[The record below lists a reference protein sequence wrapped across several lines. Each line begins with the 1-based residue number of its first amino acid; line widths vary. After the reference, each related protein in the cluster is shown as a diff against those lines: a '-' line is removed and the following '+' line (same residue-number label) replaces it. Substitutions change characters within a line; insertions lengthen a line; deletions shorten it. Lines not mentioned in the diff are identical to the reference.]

1 MANLCWHMPTC
12 CADLQLKE
20 REGQARRLMFP
31 TEQPPVDDGEGTKA
45 HELYVKSHGDYM
57 PGEQRRCVAAHSPC
71 MATPRC
77 IHRWQCHTAV
87 GVMQTS
93 AALAATP
100 QPSHPQFPV
109 CLSHSLRPMGC
120 WPSLIPASHPL
131 SHPCLPCHS
140 PSPLCRRRNYDWA
153 TTQVDP
159 NTHRFGATE
168 KEDLREGVRKA
179 LQPALD
185 ETQQQPATITTKLH
199 ADYKAAAV
207 DRLGVVKQLG
217 TGERDLAPDH
227 TFGVPSLRNGVREP
241 GVEELMKLSLSEEQ
255 QQPDADLGK
264 SLREGYRN
272 IAPEGRVFGVPSIRT
287 DMSLPAK
294 RSVTCTRNYGN
305 EPDARQL
312 LRPPLSVER
321 GVHEAHYIQ
330 LRTKEEVQDIVQD
343 AEINLTPDQFDA
355 IFDMAMQADGEE
367 GKCCLDTFF
376 RARHHVL
383 QQTLE
388 L

>member
-1 MANLCWHMPTC
+1 MSQPGESVAGYMKGGYPNTEMGRWQLEQLEDIYASSKREPLGQGYVRGHKIPDGLGTERPFGMAID
-12 CADLQLKE
+12 AQLKE

-57 PGEQRRCVAAHSPC
+57 PGEQ
-71 MATPRC
+71 
-77 IHRWQCHTAV
+77 
-87 GVMQTS
+87 
-93 AALAATP
+93 
-100 QPSHPQFPV
+100 
-109 CLSHSLRPMGC
+109 
-120 WPSLIPASHPL
+120 
-131 SHPCLPCHS
+131 
-140 PSPLCRRRNYDWA
+140 RRRNYDWA